1 MGQSGAVAV
10 HAPEHADARLGAL
23 LVLGAAVTW
32 SFGGMIAR
40 YLQVTDSWA
49 IVSWRSCFASLF
61 LLVFML
67 LRDGLRGTRQLFV
80 SMGWPGVGMGLCVA
94 LASASFVVA
103 LSHTTVANILLM
115 QAGAPLIAALLGWAL
130 FRERVSGPTWAAI
143 LAVIL
148 GVAVMVS
155 ASSGGQ
161 VSLLGNALAL
171 LTTLCFTCAVLIT
184 RRFAHVRMM
193 PAVCFGMAVAAI
205 AGALMAHSLQASPR
219 DMGLLFVFGAL
230 NLGLGMAFFVSG
242 GPKVPASIVALLSTL
257 ETVLGPIWVWL
268 AHGETPGARTLLG
281 GVIVFGALLA
291 HLLWQFSQRRGHV
304 AVPMAD

>member
-1 MGQSGAVAV
+1 MK
-10 HAPEHADARLGAL
+10 EDRLGAL

-40 YLQVTDSWA
+40 YLQVDDSWA

-61 LLVFML
+61 LLAFML
-67 LRDGLRGTRQLFV
+67 LRVGLRGTCQLFA

-94 LASASFVVA
+94 LASTSFVVA

-115 QAGAPLIAALLGWAL
+115 QAGAPLIAALLGWVL

-143 LAVIL
+143 VAVIL
-148 GVAVMVS
+148 GVTVMVS
-155 ASSGGQ
+155 ASVGGQ

-171 LTTLCFTCAVLIT
+171 ITTLCFTFAVLIT
-184 RRFAHVRMM
+184 RHFAHVRMM

-205 AGALMAHSLQASPR
+205 AGALMANSLQASPR
-219 DMGLLFVFGAL
+219 DLGLLFVFGAL

-242 GPKVPASIVALLSTL
+242 AHKVPASIAALLSTL

>member
-1 MGQSGAVAV
+1 MMAG
-10 HAPEHADARLGAL
+10 RRGAL
-23 LVLGAAVTW
+23 LVLAAALTW
-32 SFGGMIAR
+32 SFGGVIAR
-40 YLQVTDSWA
+40 YLQLSDSWA

-61 LLVFML
+61 LLGFML
-67 LRDGLRGTRQLFV
+67 LREGWGGTRRLFA
-80 SMGWPGVGMGLCVA
+80 SMGWPGIGMGLCVA
-94 LASASFVVA
+94 MASASFVVA

-130 FRERVSGPTWAAI
+130 FRERVSSPTWAAI

-148 GVAVMVS
+148 GVTVMVS
-155 ASSGGQ
+155 ASIGGQ

-171 LTTLCFTCAVLIT
+171 VTTLCFTFAVLIT

-193 PAVCFGMAVAAI
+193 PAVCFGMAVAAV
-205 AGALMAHSLQASPR
+205 AGALMAGSLQASPR

-281 GVIVFGALLA
+281 GAIVFGALLA
-291 HLLWQFSQRRGHV
+291 HLLWQFSQRRGDV

>member
-1 MGQSGAVAV
+1 
-10 HAPEHADARLGAL
+10 
-23 LVLGAAVTW
+23 
-32 SFGGMIAR
+32 MIAR

-49 IVSWRSCFASLF
+49 IVCWRSFFASLF
-61 LLVFML
+61 LLGFML
-67 LRDGLRGTRQLFV
+67 LRQGLLGTRQLFA
-80 SMGWPGVGMGLCVA
+80 SMGWPGVAMGLCVA

-155 ASSGGQ
+155 ASVGGQ
-161 VSLLGNALAL
+161 VSLLGNGLAL
-171 LTTLCFTCAVLIT
+171 LTTLGFTCAVLIT

-193 PAVCFGMAVAAI
+193 PAVCFGMAVAAQGSAAM
-205 AGALMAHSLQASPR
+205 AGSLHVGAR
-219 DMGLLFVFGAL
+219 DMVLLFVFGAL

-268 AHGETPGARTLLG
+268 AHGEVPGVRTLLG
-281 GVIVFGALLA
+281 GAIVFGALLA
-291 HLLWQFSQRRGHV
+291 HLLWQFWQRRDDV
-304 AVPMAD
+304 AAPMFD